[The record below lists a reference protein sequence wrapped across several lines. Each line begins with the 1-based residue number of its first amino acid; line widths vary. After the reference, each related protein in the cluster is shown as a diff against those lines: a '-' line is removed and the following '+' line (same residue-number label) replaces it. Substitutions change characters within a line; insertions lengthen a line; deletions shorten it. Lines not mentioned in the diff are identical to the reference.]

1 MIKNAES
8 LRILFQLLAKP
19 GYLEV
24 ITALYQK
31 KPGENVTG
39 RLLAKEL
46 NQPEQDVIAILDELC
61 SYRLIRNLEITDT
74 NGKIHIYSYEG
85 GGEWVLF
92 LIAASLLMYTE
103 NEAKMEVNMRKNAV
117 RRRTSENQHCAGAPS
132 ENTGTSGG

>member
-61 SYRLIRNLEITDT
+61 SYCLIRNLEITDT